1 MKKAKTF
8 LFTLVVVFTF
18 ISCNEINQTNPKK
31 SKEELP
37 NIVFILS
44 DDQSWTD
51 YGFMGHKHIE
61 TPKLDELSKESL
73 TFAQAYVP
81 TSLCAPSL
89 ASIIT
94 GLYPRR
100 HQVLGNDRVLPT
112 DVILKDRRRSRKK
125 GYY

>member
-1 MKKAKTF
+1 MKKAKTV
-8 LFTLVVVFTF
+8 LLTLLVVFTF
-18 ISCNEINQTNPKK
+18 ISCNETNQGKSQE

-37 NIVFILS
+37 NIVFIIS
-44 DDQSWTD
+44 DDQAWTD

-61 TPKLDELSKESL
+61 TPNIDKLSKESL

-94 GLYPRR
+94 GLYPRG
-100 HQVLGNDRVLPT
+100 HQVLGNDRILPT
-112 DVILKDRRRSRKK
+112 DVRPED
-125 GYY
+125 